1 MPFARLASASTLALV
16 LAACSASD
24 GAVAPLASSTI
35 DNQVGTSAVASLR
48 LRCELRRSSGA
59 RSVVSVD
66 GNNLLPLNSMWA
78 ARVTSGAN
86 SAAAPLTRG
95 VGDEVEFDFSS
106 QPNDIAAGAIAI
118 ARNFITV
125 NAGGPDVTASIRDA
139 SGTVVAS
146 GSADCLVR

>member
-1 MPFARLASASTLALV
+1 MSFARVASASTLALV

-24 GAVAPLASSTI
+24 GAVAPLASSNT
-35 DNQVGTSAVASLR
+35 DNQVGTAVASLR

-59 RSVVSVD
+59 RSTISVD
-66 GNNLLPLNSMWA
+66 GNNLLPLDGMWA

-106 QPNDIAAGAIAI
+106 QPNDIAAGAIPI

-125 NAGGPDVTASIRDA
+125 NTGGPDVTASIRDA

-146 GSADCLVR
+146 GSADCRVR